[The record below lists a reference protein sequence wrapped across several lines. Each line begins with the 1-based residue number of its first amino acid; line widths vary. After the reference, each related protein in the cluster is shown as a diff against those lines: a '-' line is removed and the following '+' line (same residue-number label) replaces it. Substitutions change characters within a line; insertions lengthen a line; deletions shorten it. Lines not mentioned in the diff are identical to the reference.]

1 MENQA
6 IFLDTH
12 ERIIDDDVFEKVQEI
27 RNQRHRMTRTGKS
40 SIFSGMVYCAD
51 CGSKMQYG
59 SSNNRD
65 FSQDF
70 FDCSLHKKNGSKCKG
85 HFIRVKVLEGR
96 VLSHVQRVTDYI
108 LRHEDYFR
116 KVMEEQ
122 LRVESTEKL
131 TVLKKQL
138 ARNEK
143 RIADLKRLFMKI
155 YEDNASGKLS
165 DERFDMMSQSYDA
178 EQKQLEEEVL
188 SIQQEIEVQE
198 QQIENIEK
206 FVQKAHKYVHIE
218 ELTPYALRELVSAIY
233 VDAPD
238 KSSGK
243 RVQHIHI
250 KYDGLGYIPLDEL
263 EAKKRR
269 DRSHAK
275 SAPLRELL
283 QILFYGNSALGN
295 SLLYISLSSVAFGRV
310 RPGGRTLFCFIMVG
324 CTSKRITATP
334 YRFLPAPARTTR

>member
-1 MENQA
+1 
-6 IFLDTH
+6 
-12 ERIIDDDVFEKVQEI
+12 
-27 RNQRHRMTRTGKS
+27 
-40 SIFSGMVYCAD
+40 MVYCAD

-59 SSNNRD
+59 SSNHRD

-165 DERFDMMSQSYDA
+165 DERFDMMSQGATMPNRSIWKRKPYPAGNRSTGTADRKVLRSSSRKRTNTFILKNSPLMLSVNWCRPSMWMPRISPA
-178 EQKQLEEEVL
+178 ESGCSTSISSTMGWGTSLWMNWKQ
-188 SIQQEIEVQE
+188 
-198 QQIENIEK
+198 
-206 FVQKAHKYVHIE
+206 
-218 ELTPYALRELVSAIY
+218 
-233 VDAPD
+233 
-238 KSSGK
+238 
-243 RVQHIHI
+243 
-250 KYDGLGYIPLDEL
+250 
-263 EAKKRR
+263 KKRR

-275 SAPLRELL
+275 SSPFRELL
-283 QILFYGNSALGN
+283 QILFYGNSANADLILNGEPEKYLRN
-295 SLLYISLSSVAFGRV
+295 VAGSH
-310 RPGGRTLFCFIMVG
+310 GLED
-324 CTSKRITATP
+324 
-334 YRFLPAPARTTR
+334 